1 MMAVRLR
8 IPVVPVY
15 IGGMFEVY
23 SREDSWPKT
32 GPVHVSIGKPM
43 RFPANARIEDATQA
57 IRDAIVKLSG
67 GTKEMFGTN
76 PSPEGRGWPKGP
88 GEG

>member
-8 IPVVPVY
+8 IPVVP
-15 IGGMFEVY
+15 IHIEGMYQIY

-43 RFPANARIEDATQA
+43 RFPANTPIEDATQA
-57 IRDAIVKLSG
+57 IRDAIVKLAEAAPLL
-67 GTKEMFGTN
+67 KN
-76 PSPEGRGWPKGP
+76 D
-88 GEG
+88 